1 MDRFLSR
8 PSAPYAL
15 PSPALI
21 YFTFRHGSSHLQF
34 NQPYPTVRYLGFELD
49 PFQERAFSIVD
60 KGESLVVAAP
70 TGCGKTLLAEYAVEV
85 SIRSGR
91 RAVYTA
97 PIKALSNQKYRDF
110 RKRFGDDA
118 VGIQTGDVTI
128 NPEGRLLIMTT
139 EIFRNL
145 ILEDSMR
152 LQNVRYA
159 IFDEIHYLDDPE
171 RGTVWE
177 ESIILAPTDIS
188 FMCLSATV
196 PNIRELS
203 AWMSSVRQAPFHVI
217 EERHRP
223 VPLRHYFYHPKFG
236 ILNLKSIKRKYR
248 ANPHERKKFLRHKP
262 SSRQIIELVLRQGQ
276 VPALYFCFNRRACER
291 NAELHSQRHLLHG
304 GEKEQ
309 AVALV
314 DELIEQ
320 YQLGGYDRIGR
331 LRGLWESGVAFHHA
345 GILPAAK
352 EIVERLFTAG
362 LIKLLFCT
370 ETFALGINM
379 PASAVIFDELEKF
392 DGVQFNYLMTREY
405 HQMAGRAGRRGM
417 DEEGYVYSL
426 VIPEATDPRHL
437 ERLLYG
443 ENERIWSRFFA
454 SYSTILNLYS
464 RLGEGAFD
472 LFRRS
477 FHNFKKGFFSITK
490 QYQKEE
496 RQIRNRIAFLQS
508 AGFLDGMTLTEKG
521 KLAAAVS
528 GYEIQAAE
536 LYCSRSFDECTIQQ
550 LPVVLAAI
558 VTEESRSRKAAMKPM
573 SVRLRFEAEKVIH
586 RLRAKE
592 IRHNIITPIREM
604 DFSLAAPVYAWASG
618 CSLAELLAFGVPE
631 GDLVRL
637 LRMTIQ
643 LLRTLRDRVPDPVIS
658 ERMHQALELVN
669 RDVVDAQAQLEV
681 G

>member
-1 MDRFLSR
+1 MTAQYLD
-8 PSAPYAL
+8 
-15 PSPALI
+15 
-21 YFTFRHGSSHLQF
+21 F
-34 NQPYPTVRYLGFELD
+34 NLD
-49 PFQERAFSIVD
+49 PFQEKAFAAVD
-60 KGESLVVAAP
+60 KGDSLIVAAP

-85 SIRSGR
+85 SMACGK

-110 RKRFGDDA
+110 RHRFGDEV

-128 NPEGRLLIMTT
+128 NPEARLLIMTT

-145 ILEDSMR
+145 ILEESPR
-152 LQNVRYA
+152 LQDVYYA

-177 ESIILAPTDIS
+177 ESIILAPPAIR

-196 PNIRELS
+196 PNIRELA
-203 AWMSSVRQAPFHVI
+203 AWMSSVRSTPFQVI
-217 EERHRP
+217 EETHRP
-223 VPLRHYFYHPKFG
+223 VPLRHAFYHPKFG
-236 ILNLKSIKRKYR
+236 MMNIKSIKRKYR
-248 ANPHERKKFLRHKP
+248 GNPDERKKFLRHKP
-262 SSRQIIELVLRQGQ
+262 SSRQIIDLVLRQGQ
-276 VPALYFCFNRRACER
+276 VPVLYFCFNRKACER
-291 NAELHSQRHLLHG
+291 NAEMHGRRGLLSPT
-304 GEKEQ
+304 EKAQ
-309 AVALV
+309 VAKTV
-314 DELIEQ
+314 DELAAQ
-320 YQLGGYDRIGR
+320 YQLAGYDKIGI

-362 LIKLLFCT
+362 LIKLMFCT

-405 HQMAGRAGRRGM
+405 NQMAGRAGRRGM
-417 DEEGYVYSL
+417 DDEGYVYSL
-426 VIPEATDPRHL
+426 VIPEATDPRQL

-443 ENERIWSRFFA
+443 QNESISSRFFA

-464 RLGEGAFD
+464 RYGEGAFEM
-472 LFRRS
+472 FRRS
-477 FHNFKKGFFSITK
+477 FHNFKKGVFAITK

-496 RQIRNRIAFLQS
+496 QQIRNRIAFLQA
-508 AGFLDGMTLTEKG
+508 AGFLDGMALTDKG
-521 KLAAAVS
+521 RLAAAVS

-536 LYCSRSFDECTIQQ
+536 LYYSRSFDECPVQQ
-550 LPVVLAAI
+550 LPVVLAAL
-558 VTEESRSRKAAMKPM
+558 VTEESRSRKAALKP
-573 SVRLRFEAEKVIH
+573 STLRLRFEAEKVIH
-586 RLRAKE
+586 KLRVKE
-592 IRHNIITPIREM
+592 IRHNIATPVREM
-604 DFSLAAPVYAWASG
+604 DLSLAAPIYAWASG
-618 CSLAELLAFGVPE
+618 CSLRELLAFGMPE

-643 LLRTLRDRVPDPVIS
+643 LLRTLRDRIPDPVVS
-658 ERMHQALELVN
+658 ERMHQAFELIN